1 MAGLKSIS
9 KKRTK
14 KKFVA
19 RARHGIAAIPVEK
32 GFESVKYYFH
42 LEVEKKHLAESLK
55 TWLKNNY
62 SKDDLKAIMANPDYK
77 FTLYTHYCATAFW
90 INTGQPMCEKA
101 TYYEN
106 CLKRFGGELLEN
118 GKKILSEKK
127 LEDETKA
134 KNVITLSPQQK
145 LERKIARTIMI
156 DLDNLEDSWI
166 EGEKADIDVYT
177 LFKKH
182 GLSGSATIPV
192 KTLVEGWLLDYE
204 DAYHKRCEQA
214 VEGYSHVKRPELN
227 RRIKVCQQILSDLER
242 IKAAAKA
249 TRTVRIKKPQSIEKQ
264 VRSVKYKKECKD
276 FKLASISPVQI
287 IGKKRLFVFNTKY
300 KALAEYITD
309 DPKGFII
316 SGTSIKN
323 FDKEQSRSAALRK
336 PDDILPDILKK
347 TPKQID
353 QIWKGLTTKINIPN
367 GRLNADTII
376 LRVVER

>member
-42 LEVEKKHLAESLK
+42 LEVEKKHLADSLK

-62 SKDDLKAIMANPDYK
+62 SKSDLKAIMANPDYK
-77 FTLYTHYCATAFW
+77 FTMFTHYCAIAFW
-90 INTGQPMCEKA
+90 INTGQPMCE
-101 TYYEN
+101 TTLYWEN
-106 CLKRFGGELLEN
+106 CLKRYGGELLEN

-127 LEDETKA
+127 LEDDNKA

-156 DLDNLEDSWI
+156 DLDDLEDAWI
-166 EGEKADIDVYT
+166 MGEKADIDVYT

-214 VEGYSHVKRPELN
+214 VEGYSHLKRPELN
-227 RRIKVCQQILSDLER
+227 RRIKVCNQILEDLVKV
-242 IKAAAKA
+242 KAAAKA
-249 TRTVRIKKPQSIEKQ
+249 GRTIRIKKPVSVEKQ

-276 FKLASISPVQI
+276 YKLVSISPVQI
-287 IGKKRLFVFNTKY
+287 IGKKRFYAFNTKY
-300 KALAEYITD
+300 KTIMEYVTEA
-309 DPKGFII
+309 PKGFEIG
-316 SGTSIKN
+316 GTSIKN
-323 FDKEQSRSAALRK
+323 FDKEQSRSVKLRK
-336 PDDILPDILKK
+336 PDDFLPTIMNK
-347 TPKQID
+347 TPNQINVA
-353 QIWKGLTTKINIPN
+353 WKTLTTKTGKPN
-367 GRLNADTII
+367 GRINADTLL
-376 LRVVER
+376 LRVLDR